1 MRKEGPVAG
10 GGRGRGRR
18 RHEAGG
24 GTSGRGGKVGRRIGA
39 DDRSF
44 VRSTAGESGESE
56 QEGCSHDRGG
66 CFERAWEEHGG
77 GDDEDDE
84 GGKGEEK
91 ATPRAKPRHAG
102 GENNKDEKKKRKNTE
117 TPPPPR
123 QVKKSKTAAGI
134 NGQKPKTPPGR
145 QASVVSDRPH
155 QNKTTVLT
163 WLGPG
168 TTEAGGERR
177 AREVWLRRRK
187 RKASTLVHSMH
198 PTLGK
203 LECLSLSDIR
213 TCAATCVWLCIPAA
227 CPACS
232 YVGTRGYLSPKRP
245 PHPLS
250 PTSLL
255 ASSSRKMGPPPS
267 AYHRRPGRF
276 HPPLGPP
283 PHGTRRDRTAPPT
296 PPHHHHHIPAKGQ
309 PSAAAS
315 GTNPQYPH
323 PTPHQGLRL
332 LSLTSPSVVK

>member
-1 MRKEGPVAG
+1 MLLDDIRCLLLGSGSGSGGSRLGSLGNFTGGGGNLMRKEGPVAG
-10 GGRGRGRR
+10 GGGGRGRR

-39 DDRSF
+39 EDRSF

-84 GGKGEEK
+84 GGKGEER

-187 RKASTLVHSMH
+187 RKAS
-198 PTLGK
+198 K
-203 LECLSLSDIR
+203 LSY
-213 TCAATCVWLCIPAA
+213 TACIPLWG
-227 CPACS
+227 S
-232 YVGTRGYLSPKRP
+232 WN
-245 PHPLS
+245 
-250 PTSLL
+250 
-255 ASSSRKMGPPPS
+255 AS
-267 AYHRRPGRF
+267 
-276 HPPLGPP
+276 
-283 PHGTRRDRTAPPT
+283 
-296 PPHHHHHIPAKGQ
+296 
-309 PSAAAS
+309 
-315 GTNPQYPH
+315 
-323 PTPHQGLRL
+323 
-332 LSLTSPSVVK
+332 LSLTSVPAQLRACGCAYLLPALHVRTWVREGI